1 MILRRGLPYAAGLG
15 DVSFAISADA
25 VEFGFDSTTTATLFN
40 LIDQNRRTFRDG
52 LLT

>member
-1 MILRRGLPYAAGLG
+1 MPPGLAMFLR
-15 DVSFAISADA
+15 ISADT

-40 LIDQNRRTFRDG
+40 LIDQNRRSFRDG